1 MLTLA
6 KCVSVQTAADCNV
19 GQLLGE
25 RESIGLCVGLKGT
38 ISVWDSLA
46 VFKRGVSRFQCGF
59 HASQIGKYFNQ
70 LSGKE
75 ETAGVKSE
83 TASDKLLKIK
93 LSSL

>member
-38 ISVWDSLA
+38 ISV
-46 VFKRGVSRFQCGF
+46 
-59 HASQIGKYFNQ
+59 
-70 LSGKE
+70 
-75 ETAGVKSE
+75 
-83 TASDKLLKIK
+83 
-93 LSSL
+93 